1 MSVNGYRRVGDERG
15 FTLVELMVV
24 VLIIG
29 VLIAVALPVFMGARE
44 RAEDRA
50 AQSNLRTS
58 LAAALT
64 HFAQAG
70 DWDAFDAATGESLE
84 PTLDWVDG
92 ASPTPGEISIV
103 EHAGQDLLLVGA
115 SQTGTFFCLAQVSV
129 SPATLRGA
137 AASFAVLTTATD
149 CTGGW

>member
-1 MSVNGYRRVGDERG
+1 MDARPRSHRDDG

-29 VLIAVALPVFMGARE
+29 VLIAIALPVFLGARV
-44 RAEDRA
+44 RAQDRA
-50 AQSNLRTS
+50 AQEDLRTG

-70 DWDAFDAATGESLE
+70 TWDAFDAATADSSE
-84 PTLDWVDG
+84 PSLDWTDG
-92 ASPTPGEISIV
+92 TDPAVREISIV
-103 EHAGQDLLLVGA
+103 EHAGQDLLLVGR
-115 SQTGTFFCLAQVSV
+115 SGSGTYFCVAQIPT
-129 SPATLRGA
+129 SPATLRGG
-137 AASFAVLTTATD
+137 AASFATFTTATD